1 MASISEIVQIN
12 VGGRMFQSLQS
23 TFAKA
28 GFLANLFSEDMG
40 GDSVDTNGCVFLDRD
55 PELFEEVLRLLR
67 GYSFESHPRLNWDAI
82 KSEAD
87 FYLVLP
93 ELITEHAP
101 EPEIALPPEM
111 ISIETLRFRI
121 ERTKKSCHWIPTTD
135 EYQLPLDVQ
144 AKMYT
149 AGIHGRAVPPVAL
162 KELGFK
168 KVDENFEIY
177 ERKIRTIY
185 YLKPKGGEVE
195 IPSHKNEVDRHESS
209 CWTWV
214 AYAIFE

>member
-1 MASISEIVQIN
+1 
-12 VGGRMFQSLQS
+12 MFQALHS

-40 GDSVDTNGCVFLDRD
+40 GDPVDANGCEFLDRD

-67 GYSFESHPRLNWDAI
+67 GYTFESHPRLTWDAI

-87 FYLVLP
+87 FYLVPP

-101 EPEIALPPEM
+101 GPEIALPPEM
-111 ISIETLRFRI
+111 VSIETLRFRI
-121 ERTKKSCHWIPTTD
+121 EHTKKSCHWIPTTD
-135 EYQLPLDVQ
+135 ELPLDVQ

-168 KVDENFEIY
+168 KVGEVSEIY
-177 ERKIRTIY
+177 DRKIRTIY
-185 YLKPKGGEVE
+185 YPKPKGGKVE
-195 IPSHKNEVDRHESS
+195 IPKHENEVDRHESS
-209 CWTWV
+209 CWMLV
-214 AYAIFE
+214 AYIIFE